1 MVVAQDAIKDVSIEA
16 LSDSLQDVK
25 EMDEKTFTEFAKAR
39 LFIDDAEVAGHLF
52 QSIDADQSGTLSSR
66 EIIGALSFMCYGEV
80 ETKISTIFEFFDED
94 GSRGMSR
101 PEMRMYLLSMF
112 NMMYRLN
119 PNDEAFANGATPSSL
134 ASSTVADAFDS
145 YVLVV
150 VYDIS
155 QTRTHTHTTTTQVR
169 RRLLRSDRIE
179 RIR

>member
-101 PEMRMYLLSMF
+101 PEMRMYLLSISKVKNHETADF
-112 NMMYRLN
+112 LVSAS
-119 PNDEAFANGATPSSL
+119 DEIKIR
-134 ASSTVADAFDS
+134 VFDGTKILS
-145 YVLVV
+145 EFTLTEQVLKIKR
-150 VYDIS
+150 D
-155 QTRTHTHTTTTQVR
+155 
-169 RRLLRSDRIE
+169 L
-179 RIR
+179 